1 MAPGAGPGPIER
13 GMTVDAT
20 AIPWEMF
27 VVAAGLFFLGAG
39 ISALYYRDRLDRQ
52 RAGTESEIVH
62 LTARLE
68 IERQRHREKVAA
80 MEEARKH
87 MMATFASLSRRAL
100 HENSETFLEL
110 AQQNLQQFHIRAQ
123 AGLDEKEKAVS
134 ALVTPISE
142 ALEKT
147 RDQIHEIEKERKEA
161 HGALNQHLRLVA
173 ESHRGL
179 QNETRNLVKA
189 LSRPEVRGRWG
200 EMTLKRLAELSGMV
214 EHCDFT
220 EQESVRS
227 DEGMLRPDMVV
238 RMPDKREIVVDAKT
252 PLDGYLEAMEATD
265 DEQRAKALKRHA
277 RKLRERVRE
286 LASKAY
292 WTQFR
297 NSPDFVVLFVPGDQ
311 FLAAA
316 LELDPGLL
324 EDSLD
329 SKVVLATPTSLVALL
344 RAVAFGWRQLVLTR
358 NAEIIRDLGEDLY
371 RRIATFV
378 EHMGRLGR
386 TLGSSVENY
395 NRALGS
401 LERQVLPGARRFTEL
416 GIQPNKDLE
425 ELEPVEKATLSPK
438 QSDD

>member
-1 MAPGAGPGPIER
+1 MI
-13 GMTVDAT
+13 VDPA
-20 AIPWEMF
+20 AVPWELF
-27 VVAAGLFFLGAG
+27 IVAVGLFVLGAG
-39 ISALYYRDRLDRQ
+39 ISALYYRDRLERQ
-52 RAGTESEIVH
+52 RADDGTEIVN

-100 HENSETFLEL
+100 HENSEAFLSL
-110 AQQNLQQFHIRAQ
+110 AQQNLQQFHVKAQ
-123 AGLDEKEKAVS
+123 AGLDEKEKAVG
-134 ALVTPISE
+134 ALVAPIRE
-142 ALEKT
+142 ALDKT
-147 RDQIHEIEKERKEA
+147 RNQVHEIEKERKEA
-161 HGALNQHLRLVA
+161 YGALNQHLRLVA

-179 QNETRNLVKA
+179 QTETRNLVKA

-214 EHCDFT
+214 EHCDFF

-227 DEGMLRPDMVV
+227 EQGMLRPDMVV

-265 DEQRAKALKRHA
+265 DEQRARALKRHA
-277 RKLRERVRE
+277 RKLRDRVKE
-286 LASKAY
+286 LAGKAY

-297 NSPDFVVLFVPGDQ
+297 NSPDFVVLFIPGDQ

-316 LELDPGLL
+316 LELDPDIL

-329 SKVVLATPTSLVALL
+329 NKVVLATPTSLVALL

-378 EHMGRLGR
+378 EHMSRLGR
-386 TLGSSVENY
+386 NLGSSVENY

-401 LERQVLPGARRFTEL
+401 LERQVLPGARKFTEL
-416 GIQPNKDLE
+416 GIQPKKDME
-425 ELEPVEKATLSPK
+425 NLEPIEKTTLSPK
-438 QSDD
+438 ERDD

>member
-1 MAPGAGPGPIER
+1 
-13 GMTVDAT
+13 
-20 AIPWEMF
+20 
-27 VVAAGLFFLGAG
+27 
-39 ISALYYRDRLDRQ
+39 
-52 RAGTESEIVH
+52 
-62 LTARLE
+62 
-68 IERQRHREKVAA
+68 
-80 MEEARKH
+80 
-87 MMATFASLSRRAL
+87 
-100 HENSETFLEL
+100 
-110 AQQNLQQFHIRAQ
+110 
-123 AGLDEKEKAVS
+123 
-134 ALVTPISE
+134 
-142 ALEKT
+142 
-147 RDQIHEIEKERKEA
+147 
-161 HGALNQHLRLVA
+161 
-173 ESHRGL
+173 
-179 QNETRNLVKA
+179 
-189 LSRPEVRGRWG
+189 
-200 EMTLKRLAELSGMV
+200 
-214 EHCDFT
+214 
-220 EQESVRS
+220 
-227 DEGMLRPDMVV
+227 MVV

-324 EDSLD
+324 EDSLA

-416 GIQPNKDLE
+416 GIQPNKDIE